1 MLAYFFLLIMI
12 KLFKYNQDNYSVDIE
27 PEALMLKPFK
37 KIYESEK
44 DKEFVKQIFAF
55 IYFFADPRSDYQYI
69 IDKSS
74 RIEAIKQGLGLK
86 SIWKPNED
94 IEEAIAFYESFK
106 PVSAMLLE
114 DTRFA
119 VDKLRQ
125 ALKEIDFSQ
134 VDDKGKPIY
143 PLNTLTST
151 IKLIPTLVKDLNE
164 AEKALNSEIRSNAK
178 ARGGQEKT
186 LFDDGINL

>member
-1 MLAYFFLLIMI
+1 MI
-12 KLFKYNQDNYSVDIE
+12 KLFKYNQDNYSVDVE

-37 KIYESEK
+37 KIYEGEK
-44 DKEFVKQIFAF
+44 NKEFAKQIFAF

-86 SIWKPNED
+86 STWQPNED
-94 IEEAIAFYESFK
+94 IIEAIKFYESFK

-114 DTRFA
+114 DTRVA

-125 ALKEIDFSQ
+125 ALREIDFNQ

-151 IKLIPTLVKDLNE
+151 IKLIPSLVKDLNE

>member
-1 MLAYFFLLIMI
+1 ML
-12 KLFKYNQDNYSVDIE
+12 KLFKFEDFEVKVE
-27 PEALMLKPFK
+27 PEIWLLEPFK
-37 KIYESEK
+37 KILKNNKKNPNSAK
-44 DKEFVKQIFAF
+44 NDIAF

-74 RIEAIKQGLGLK
+74 RIEAIKQGLGLPE
-86 SIWKPNED
+86 SWKPNKD
-94 IEEAIAFYESFK
+94 IEEAIKFYESFK

-114 DTRFA
+114 DTRVA
-119 VDKLRQ
+119 VDKLRK

-134 VDDKGKPIY
+134 MDDKGKPIY

-164 AEKALNSEIRSNAK
+164 AEKTLNSEIRSNAK
-178 ARGGQEKT
+178 MRGGQEKKI
-186 LFDDGINL
+186 FEDGINL